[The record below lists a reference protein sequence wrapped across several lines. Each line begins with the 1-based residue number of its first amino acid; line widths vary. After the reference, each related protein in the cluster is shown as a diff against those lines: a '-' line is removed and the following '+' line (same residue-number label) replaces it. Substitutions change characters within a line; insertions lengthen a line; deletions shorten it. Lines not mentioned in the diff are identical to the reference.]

1 MAKDKNSKSKNDQFL
16 IDYLT
21 KLQRLNDIN
30 VDIPQVNINE
40 VIKDPRRYALD
51 YIELEFARNVPKFIK
66 AYKEGF
72 KFGKKNK

>member
-1 MAKDKNSKSKNDQFL
+1 MAKQPQESKNNQFL

>member
-51 YIELEFARNVPKFIK
+51 YIELEFARNVTKFIK